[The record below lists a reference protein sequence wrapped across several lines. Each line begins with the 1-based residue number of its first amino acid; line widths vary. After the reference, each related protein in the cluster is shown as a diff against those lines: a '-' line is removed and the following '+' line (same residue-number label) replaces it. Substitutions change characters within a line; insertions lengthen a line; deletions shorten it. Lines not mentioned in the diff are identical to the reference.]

1 MNLAALETRLDYR
14 FANQALLEQALTHR
28 SHSARHNER
37 LEFLGDS
44 VLNCAVASLLFDRY
58 TRIDEGDLSRLRAN
72 LVKQSSLADI
82 AQRLEL
88 AQYLRLGEGELK
100 SGGFRRPSILADTFE
115 AILGAIFMD
124 AGFDEA
130 CRVIRRLYQ
139 PVMTS
144 MDPKTL
150 GKDAKTLLQE
160 YLQSRKIALPVY
172 TVVATHGAAHNQ
184 EFEVTCAIPKLDVQV
199 SGSGGSRRAAE
210 QQAARSALSILES
223 TEPAPARRTRVRVKS
238 AQLSLPVAVA
248 QQPGAEPVSNTPA
261 DVAPRAG
268 RHATPA
274 AEASADTQT
283 TRGDAASSS
292 SDTSAFRKPGA
303 PS

>member
-1 MNLAALETRLDYR
+1 
-14 FANQALLEQALTHR
+14 
-28 SHSARHNER
+28 
-37 LEFLGDS
+37 
-44 VLNCAVASLLFDRY
+44 
-58 TRIDEGDLSRLRAN
+58 
-72 LVKQSSLADI
+72 
-82 AQRLEL
+82 
-88 AQYLRLGEGELK
+88 
-100 SGGFRRPSILADTFE
+100 
-115 AILGAIFMD
+115 MD

-199 SGSGGSRRAAE
+199 SGNGGSRRAAE

-223 TEPAPARRTRVRVKS
+223 TEPAPARRAKVRVKS

-248 QQPGAEPVSNTPA
+248 QQPGAEPSGNAAGDAEPHTG
-261 DVAPRAG
+261 RAASPG
-268 RHATPA
+268 A
-274 AEASADTQT
+274 AADTQT
-283 TRGDAASSS
+283 SRGDAASSS
-292 SDTSAFRKPGA
+292 FDTSVSRKPGA